1 MDKSP
6 IPPSGKVEEVPPIN
20 PGRKRFPKF
29 ILSVGQKTVFLVIV
43 ALGVYYFLPK
53 ISSLE
58 KSLEVFSSLKNWA
71 LLLALS
77 AQVISYYGS
86 GITIS
91 ECVNLSGKKISL
103 LRGTLV
109 FIAST
114 SVGLVAGGMFASTAS
129 IFRWIKASGGDN
141 ESSSL
146 AASLP
151 PIFLDI
157 VLIGVSIFGL
167 IFLLFTNNLSKTQI
181 IFFLLIV
188 FLLIAIGAFFILEI
202 RDKERATRILIKIVV
217 WIYKIIRKEF
227 HEDKVTESIQHLFST
242 WEYLIHTGWKGPL
255 LGTSLNVIFDI
266 LTLFFVFMAAGKVI
280 SPFVLIAGYGLPWLF
295 GRMAFIFPGGVG
307 IIESTMVAMYISLG
321 IESSLATVVVLTYRV
336 ISFWL
341 PSIIGFLILPF
352 LNNISKGN

>member
-1 MDKSP
+1 MDKPP
-6 IPPSGKVEEVPPIN
+6 ISGSGKVEEIHPAN
-20 PGRKRFPKF
+20 PGRKRVPKL
-29 ILSVGQKTVFLVIV
+29 ILSVGEKAIFLIIM

-58 KSLEVFSSLKNWA
+58 KSLAVFSSLKNWA
-71 LLLALS
+71 LLLALI
-77 AQVISYYGS
+77 AQMFSYYGS

-91 ECVNLSGKKISL
+91 ECVNLSGKKINL
-103 LRGTLV
+103 LRGTMV

-167 IFLLFTNNLSKTQI
+167 IFLLLTHNLSKTQL
-181 IFFLLIV
+181 IFFFLIA
-188 FLLIAIGAFFILEI
+188 FLLVVFCVFFIIAI
-202 RDKERATRILIKIVV
+202 RHKEQATKILIKIVAWV
-217 WIYKIIRKEF
+217 YRVIRKEF
-227 HEDKVTESIQHLFST
+227 SEERVKESLQHLFST
-242 WEYLIHTGWKGPL
+242 WEYLLHTGWKGPL
-255 LGTSLNVIFDI
+255 IGSSLNVIFDI

-307 IIESTMVAMYISLG
+307 IIESTMVAMYTSLG
-321 IESSLATVVVLTYRV
+321 IESSLATVVVLMYRV

-341 PSIIGFLILPF
+341 PSIVGFLILPF
-352 LNNISKGN
+352 LNNISKEN